1 MPRKQRMFRLDE
13 RILASLEDVA
23 TNAGFSSANQFVEAT
38 LFNFMKMAGAI
49 PSDAPPLSET
59 RGGKRDRAV
68 KGKPRRSATDDDQEQ
83 SPREDDRTK

>member
-59 RGGKRDRAV
+59 RGGKRDRSG
-68 KGKPRRSATDDDQEQ
+68 GKPKRSATDDDQEQ
-83 SPREDDRTK
+83 SPRDDDRPD

>member
-13 RILASLEDVA
+13 RILASLEEVA

-49 PSDAPPLSET
+49 PSDAPPLPET
-59 RGGKRDRAV
+59 RGGKRDRSV
-68 KGKPRRSATDDDQEQ
+68 GKPKRSATDDDQEQ
-83 SPREDDRTK
+83 SPRDDDRPD

>member
-13 RILASLEDVA
+13 RILASLEEVA

-49 PSDAPPLSET
+49 PSDAPPLPET
-59 RGGKRDRAV
+59 RGGKRDRSP
-68 KGKPRRSATDDDQEQ
+68 KRSATDDGQEQ
-83 SPREDDRTK
+83 SPTDDDRPE